1 MSKKDNAPAK
11 SLNAS
16 AELTVSANAAARKV
30 LTVPAVPAR
39 VRRNFDTVL
48 QRLFTLILTNIQTFH
63 RIRHWLQLWNSMQVL
78 SGQEPMDAVIQ
89 YTLS

>member
-1 MSKKDNAPAK
+1 MKKKDNAPAK
-11 SLNAS
+11 SLSAS
-16 AELTVSANAAARKV
+16 AELSVPAIAARKV

-39 VRRNFDTVL
+39 VKRNFDMVL
-48 QRLFTLILTNIQTFH
+48 QRLFTLILTNIQTFL

-78 SGQEPMDAVIQ
+78 SGQEQMDVVIQ